1 MQRSEK
7 PSCCRVLAGTRF
19 GERIFRYAL
28 VTLLIPFGG
37 PTLAAAQNTIHVP
50 AEQPTIQAGIDNAT
64 NGDIVLVSQGNYKE
78 NIDFKGKAIT
88 VRSVN
93 GATTTTI
100 DGGKLDYVVKFTTNE
115 GSMSV
120 LDGFTV
126 TNGFPGGINITGSS
140 PKVQNSIITANS
152 GCSGIGINIGSGA
165 PLIQNNTI
173 SNNVQ
178 AGCFGGIGGGGIAVG
193 GASQGAQIIGNTITG
208 NNSASGARGGGIG
221 LWTPG
226 PVLIQGNVI
235 TGNTGSDGGGIGGA
249 NDTSGVRIIENVITN
264 NTALGTGGGIEI
276 DNNILLLLNNTIAG
290 NDAPGGGSAF
300 FGWFFTTNGPQTIS
314 NNLIIGKPGQPALGC
329 RGFDTV
335 SPPVFSFNDVF
346 SSGGPNYGSNC
357 IDQTGQNGNLSADP
371 LFVNPAGSDFHLQA
385 TSPTID
391 KGSNDAPDLPTT
403 DIEGHER
410 VLDGDG
416 DCIATADIGA
426 YEFARPT
433 VLTFSPNTLAFPDE
447 LVGSTSAAVST
458 TITNTATSPKTVCG
472 FSITGDFSQTNT
484 CGSSIASKSTCT
496 ADVAF
501 TPTAHGP
508 RSGLLKLISSDAGS
522 PQSITLT
529 GKGVIPNV
537 ALSGSTLNFRA
548 QQVGTTSAVQTVTL
562 TNTGDGPLI
571 ISNIVTAGDFS
582 QSNSC
587 GNTVGPGGNC
597 TFSVAFVP
605 TSSGSRTGSLTIT
618 DNASGSQQA
627 VALTG
632 TATDFSLAAAG
643 GSTTA
648 TVAAGQTAT
657 YNLQLSSLNGFSGVV
672 AMGCAGAPTLA
683 TCSVAPTSVTLNGSS
698 PAPFSVTVTT
708 VAASM
713 MVHATAPWQRS
724 PMSPQWISVSL
735 LLSLVLLAL
744 QWRFKTR
751 PSGRKLS
758 FVFPIAIIAVLLV
771 TALGCGGGGG
781 RGISNPGTPKGTS
794 TLTITATSGGVN
806 RSLGLTL
813 TVQ

>member
-1 MQRSEK
+1 
-7 PSCCRVLAGTRF
+7 L
-19 GERIFRYAL
+19 RYAL

-50 AEQPTIQAGIDNAT
+50 AEQPTIQAGIDNGT

-93 GATTTTI
+93 GAVTTTI

-115 GSMSV
+115 GPTSV

-126 TNGFPGGINITGSS
+126 TNGFPGGINIGGSS
-140 PKVQNSIITANS
+140 PTVQNSTITANT

-165 PLIQNNTI
+165 PLIQNNII

-178 AGCFGGIGGGGIAVG
+178 AGCSGGVGGGGIEVI

-208 NNSASGARGGGIG
+208 NNSGSGARGGGIG

-235 TGNTGSDGGGIGGA
+235 TGNAGSDGGGIGGA
-249 NDTSGVRIIENVITN
+249 NDTSGVRIIENVITG

-300 FGWFFTTNGPQTIS
+300 FGWFFTSNGPQNIS
-314 NNLIIGKPGQPALGC
+314 NNLLIGKPGQSALGC

-335 SPPVFSFNDVF
+335 TPPVFSFNDVF

-385 TSPTID
+385 TSPAID
-391 KGSNDAPDLPTT
+391 AGSNAAPDMPTN

-416 DCIATADIGA
+416 NCIATVDIGA

-433 VLTFSPNTLAFPDE
+433 VLTFSPNTLAFLDE
-447 LVGSTSAAVST
+447 LVGSTSAAVSV
-458 TITNTATSPKTVCG
+458 TITNTASSVTTVCS
-472 FSITGDFSQTNT
+472 FSMTGDFSQMNT
-484 CGSSIASKSTCT
+484 CGSSIASKGTCSV
-496 ADVAF
+496 DVAF
-501 TPTAHGP
+501 TPNAHGP
-508 RSGLLKLISSDAGS
+508 RSGLLKVITSDAGS
-522 PQSITLT
+522 PQSITVT

-537 ALSGSTLNFRA
+537 ALSGSTLNFTA
-548 QQVGTTSAVQTVTL
+548 QQVGTTSAAQTLTL
-562 TNTGDGPLI
+562 TNTGDGPLT
-571 ISNIVTAGDFS
+571 ISNIVMGGDFS
-582 QSNSC
+582 QTNSC
-587 GNTVGPGGNC
+587 GNAVVAGGNC
-597 TFSVAFVP
+597 TLNVTFVP
-605 TSSGSRTGSLTIT
+605 TGSGGRIGSLTIT
-618 DNASGSQQA
+618 DNASGSPHV

-632 TATDFSLAAAG
+632 SATDFSLAAAG
-643 GSTTA
+643 GSTAA
-648 TVAAGQTAT
+648 TVTAGQTAT
-657 YNLQLSSLNGFSGVV
+657 YNLQLSSLNGFAGIV
-672 AMGCAGAPTLA
+672 ALGCAGAPTLA
-683 TCSVAPTSVTLNGSS
+683 TCAVTPTSVTLTGSS
-698 PAPFSVTVTT
+698 PVTLSVTVTT
-708 VAASM
+708 VAASTM
-713 MVHATAPWQRS
+713 TPATVPRQRF
-724 PMSPQWISVSL
+724 PMSPQWFGLSL
-735 LLSLVLLAL
+735 LLTLLALAL
-744 QWRFKTR
+744 QWRFKTGS
-751 PSGRKLS
+751 SGRKLGFAFAS
-758 FVFPIAIIAVLLV
+758 GIIAVLLI

-781 RGISNPGTPKGTS
+781 RGMSNLGTPKGTS

-806 RSLGLTL
+806 RSLGVTL